1 MKTVFKEILHNGL
14 KQEIT
19 VTKTIVDK
27 KSKYQ
32 KIQIF
37 DTLIYGRI
45 LVLDGII
52 QVTEK
57 DEAAYSEMLVHPAI
71 HVLKSPKNILIVG
84 GGDGAVAEE
93 VLKYNFIKQIDLVD
107 IDEEVVSLSK
117 KYFKKINKDSL
128 KNKKVKLFFQDASNF
143 IEKTKNKYDLI
154 IADRPD
160 PVGAGRSLF
169 KEKFYKNISNILTNE
184 GIAIFQ
190 SGVPFLQKSETKEV
204 LKNVNKIFKK
214 NGTLL
219 TVVPS
224 YIGGFMALIWSSN
237 KIDMKSSKLINRKI
251 KIKTSYYNEEIR
263 KSAFVVPN
271 FLKFFWNHS
280 IIYSEIALIPL
291 KLEL

>member
-1 MKTVFKEILHNGL
+1 MNAVFKEVLHIGL
-14 KQEIT
+14 RQEVT
-19 VTKTIVDK
+19 VNKVLIDK

-32 KIQIF
+32 RIQIL
-37 DTLIYGRI
+37 DTSVYGRI

-71 HVLKSPKNILIVG
+71 QVLKSPQNVLIIG

-93 VLKYNFIKQIDLVD
+93 ILKYNFIKKIDLVD
-107 IDEEVVSLSK
+107 IDKEVVKLSS
-117 KYFKKINKDSL
+117 KYFKKINKNSL
-128 KNKKVKLFFQDASNF
+128 NNKKVNIFFQDAFDF
-143 IEKTKNKYDLI
+143 IAATKNKYDLI

-169 KEKFYKNISNILTNE
+169 KEKFYKNVNNILMNE

-204 LKNVNKIFKK
+204 LKHVNKTFKK
-214 NGTLL
+214 NGVFL

-224 YIGGFMALIWSSN
+224 YIGGYMALVWSSN
-237 KIDMKSSKLINRKI
+237 KVDLKKNKLINRKA

-263 KSAFVVPN
+263 KGAFYSPN
-271 FLKFFWNHS
+271 FLKFV
-280 IIYSEIALIPL
+280 
-291 KLEL
+291 

>member
-1 MKTVFKEILHNGL
+1 MNAIFKEVLHIGL
-14 KQEIT
+14 RQEVT
-19 VTKTIVDK
+19 VKKVLIDK

-32 KIQIF
+32 RIQIL
-37 DTLIYGRI
+37 DTSVYGRI

-71 HVLKSPKNILIVG
+71 QVLKSPQNVLIIG

-93 VLKYNFIKQIDLVD
+93 ILKYNFIKKIDLVD
-107 IDEEVVSLSK
+107 IDKEVVKLSA
-117 KYFKKINKDSL
+117 KYFKKINKNSL
-128 KNKKVKLFFQDASNF
+128 NNRKVNIFFQDAFDF
-143 IEKTKNKYDLI
+143 IAATKNKYDLI

-160 PVGAGRSLF
+160 PVGAGKSLF
-169 KEKFYKNISNILTNE
+169 KEKFYKNVNNILMDE

-204 LKNVNKIFKK
+204 LKYVNKTFKK
-214 NGTLL
+214 NGVFL

-224 YIGGFMALIWSSN
+224 YIGGYMALVWSSN
-237 KIDMKSSKLINRKI
+237 KVDLKKNKLINRKA

-263 KSAFVVPN
+263 KGAFYSPN
-271 FLKFFWNHS
+271 FLKFV
-280 IIYSEIALIPL
+280 
-291 KLEL
+291 

>member
-1 MKTVFKEILHNGL
+1 MNAVFKEVLHIGL
-14 KQEIT
+14 RQEVT
-19 VTKTIVDK
+19 VNKVLIDK

-32 KIQIF
+32 RIQIL
-37 DTLIYGRI
+37 DTSVYGRI

-71 HVLKSPKNILIVG
+71 QVLKSPQNVLIIG

-93 VLKYNFIKQIDLVD
+93 ILKYNFIKKIDLVD
-107 IDEEVVSLSK
+107 IDKEVVKLSS
-117 KYFKKINKDSL
+117 KYFKKINKNSL
-128 KNKKVKLFFQDASNF
+128 NNKKVNIFFQDAFDF
-143 IEKTKNKYDLI
+143 IAATKNKYDLI

-160 PVGAGRSLF
+160 PVGAGKSLF
-169 KEKFYKNISNILTNE
+169 KEKFYKNVNNILMAE

-204 LKNVNKIFKK
+204 LKYVNKTFKK
-214 NGTLL
+214 NGVFL

-224 YIGGFMALIWSSN
+224 YIGGYMALVWSSN
-237 KIDMKSSKLINRKI
+237 KVDLKKNKLINRKA

-263 KSAFVVPN
+263 KGAFYSPN
-271 FLKFFWNHS
+271 FLKFV
-280 IIYSEIALIPL
+280 
-291 KLEL
+291 

>member
-1 MKTVFKEILHNGL
+1 MNAFFKEVLHIGL
-14 KQEIT
+14 RQEVT
-19 VTKTIVDK
+19 VNKVLIDK

-32 KIQIF
+32 RIQIL
-37 DTLIYGRI
+37 DTSVYGRI

-71 HVLKSPKNILIVG
+71 QVLKSPQNVLIIG

-93 VLKYNFIKQIDLVD
+93 ILKYNFIKKIDLVD
-107 IDEEVVSLSK
+107 IDKEVVKLSA
-117 KYFKKINKDSL
+117 KYFKKINKNSL
-128 KNKKVKLFFQDASNF
+128 NNKKVNIFFQDAFDF
-143 IEKTKNKYDLI
+143 IAATKNKYDLI

-160 PVGAGRSLF
+160 PVGAGKSLF
-169 KEKFYKNISNILTNE
+169 KEKFYKNVNNILMDE

-204 LKNVNKIFKK
+204 LKYVNKTFKK
-214 NGTLL
+214 NGVFL

-224 YIGGFMALIWSSN
+224 YIGGYMALVWSSN
-237 KIDMKSSKLINRKI
+237 KVDLKKNKLINRKA

-263 KSAFVVPN
+263 KGAFYSPN
-271 FLKFFWNHS
+271 FLKFV
-280 IIYSEIALIPL
+280 
-291 KLEL
+291 

>member
-1 MKTVFKEILHNGL
+1 MKTIFKEILHNGL

-19 VTKTIVDK
+19 ITKIIVET

-37 DTLIYGRI
+37 DTPIYGRV

-52 QVTEK
+52 QITEK

-71 HVLKSPKNILIVG
+71 QVLKNPQKILIIG

-93 VLKYNFIKQIDLVD
+93 VLKYNFVKRIDLVD
-107 IDEEVVSLSK
+107 IDEEVVKLSI
-117 KYFKKINKDSL
+117 KYLKKINKNSL
-128 KNKKVKLFFQDASNF
+128 KNKKVKIFFQDAFDF
-143 IEKTKNKYDLI
+143 IANTKNKYDLI

-160 PVGAGRSLF
+160 PVGAGKSLF
-169 KEKFYKNISNILTNE
+169 KEKFYKNVNKILSKE
-184 GIAIFQ
+184 GIALFQ

-204 LKNVNKIFKK
+204 LKYTKKIFKK

-224 YIGGFMALIWSSN
+224 YIGGFMALVWSSN
-237 KIDMKSSKLINRKI
+237 KVDMKKNKIIKRKI
-251 KIKTSYYNEEIR
+251 KINTLYYNEDIR
-263 KSAFVVPN
+263 KAAFYYPN
-271 FLKFFWNHS
+271 FLKFLGF
-280 IIYSEIALIPL
+280 IQ
-291 KLEL
+291 

>member
-1 MKTVFKEILHNGL
+1 MEKQMNAVFKEVLHIGL
-14 KQEIT
+14 RQEVT
-19 VTKTIVDK
+19 VNKVLIDK

-32 KIQIF
+32 RIQIL
-37 DTLIYGRI
+37 DTSVYGRI

-71 HVLKSPKNILIVG
+71 QVLKSPQNVLIVG

-93 VLKYNFIKQIDLVD
+93 ILKYNFIKKIDLVD
-107 IDEEVVSLSK
+107 IDKEVVKLSS
-117 KYFKKINKDSL
+117 KYFKKINKNSL
-128 KNKKVKLFFQDASNF
+128 NNKKVNIFFQDAFDF
-143 IEKTKNKYDLI
+143 IATTKNKYDLI

-160 PVGAGRSLF
+160 PVGAGKSLF
-169 KEKFYKNISNILTNE
+169 KEKFYKNVNNILMDE

-204 LKNVNKIFKK
+204 LKYVNKTFKK
-214 NGTLL
+214 NGVFL

-224 YIGGFMALIWSSN
+224 YIGGYMALVWSSN
-237 KIDMKSSKLINRKI
+237 KVDLKKNKLINRKA

-263 KSAFVVPN
+263 KGAFYSPN
-271 FLKFFWNHS
+271 FLKFV
-280 IIYSEIALIPL
+280 
-291 KLEL
+291 

>member
-1 MKTVFKEILHNGL
+1 MKTIFKEILHNGL

-19 VTKTIVDK
+19 ITKIIVET

-37 DTLIYGRI
+37 DTPIYGRV

-52 QVTEK
+52 QITEK

-71 HVLKSPKNILIVG
+71 QVLKNPQKILIIG

-93 VLKYNFIKQIDLVD
+93 VLKYNFVNRIDLVD
-107 IDEEVVSLSK
+107 IDEEVVKLSI
-117 KYFKKINKDSL
+117 KYLKKINKNSL
-128 KNKKVKLFFQDASNF
+128 KNKKVKIFFQDAFDF
-143 IEKTKNKYDLI
+143 IANTKNKYDLI

-160 PVGAGRSLF
+160 PVGAGKSLF
-169 KEKFYKNISNILTNE
+169 KEKFYKNVNKILSKE
-184 GIAIFQ
+184 GIALFQ

-204 LKNVNKIFKK
+204 LKYTKKIFKK

-224 YIGGFMALIWSSN
+224 YIGGFMALVWSSN
-237 KIDMKSSKLINRKI
+237 KVDMKKNKIIKRKI
-251 KIKTSYYNEEIR
+251 KINTLYYNEDIR
-263 KSAFVVPN
+263 KAAFYYPN
-271 FLKFFWNHS
+271 FLKFLGF
-280 IIYSEIALIPL
+280 IQ
-291 KLEL
+291 

>member
-1 MKTVFKEILHNGL
+1 MKTIFKEILHNGL

-19 VTKTIVDK
+19 ITKIIVET

-37 DTLIYGRI
+37 DTPIYGRV

-52 QVTEK
+52 QITEK

-71 HVLKSPKNILIVG
+71 QVLKNPQKVLIIG

-93 VLKYNFIKQIDLVD
+93 VLKYNFIKRIDLVD
-107 IDEEVVSLSK
+107 IDEEVVNLSI
-117 KYFKKINKDSL
+117 KYFKKINKNSL
-128 KNKKVKLFFQDASNF
+128 KNKKVKLFFQDAFDF
-143 IEKTKNKYDLI
+143 IANTKNKYDLI

-160 PVGAGRSLF
+160 PIGAGKSLF
-169 KEKFYKNISNILTNE
+169 KESFYRNVNKILSKE
-184 GIAIFQ
+184 GIALFQ

-204 LKNVNKIFKK
+204 LKYTKKIFKK

-224 YIGGFMALIWSSN
+224 YIGGFMALVWSSN
-237 KIDMKSSKLINRKI
+237 KVDMKKNKLIKRKI
-251 KIKTSYYNEEIR
+251 KINTLYYNEDIR
-263 KSAFVVPN
+263 KGAFYYPN
-271 FLKFFWNHS
+271 FLKFLGF
-280 IIYSEIALIPL
+280 IQ
-291 KLEL
+291 

>member
-1 MKTVFKEILHNGL
+1 MKTIFKEILHNGL

-19 VTKTIVDK
+19 ITKIIVET

-37 DTLIYGRI
+37 DTPIYGRV

-52 QVTEK
+52 QITEK

-71 HVLKSPKNILIVG
+71 QVLKNPQKVLIIG

-93 VLKYNFIKQIDLVD
+93 VLKYNFIKRIDLVD
-107 IDEEVVSLSK
+107 IDEEVVNLSI
-117 KYFKKINKDSL
+117 KYFKKINKNSL
-128 KNKKVKLFFQDASNF
+128 KNKKVKLFFQDAFDF
-143 IEKTKNKYDLI
+143 IANTKNKYDLI

-160 PVGAGRSLF
+160 PIGAGKSLF
-169 KEKFYKNISNILTNE
+169 KESFYRNVNKILSKE
-184 GIAIFQ
+184 GIALFQ

-204 LKNVNKIFKK
+204 LKYTRKIFKK

-224 YIGGFMALIWSSN
+224 YIGGFMALVWSSN
-237 KIDMKSSKLINRKI
+237 KVDMKKNKLIKRKI
-251 KIKTSYYNEEIR
+251 KINTLYYNEDIR
-263 KSAFVVPN
+263 KGAFYFPN
-271 FLKFFWNHS
+271 FLKF
-280 IIYSEIALIPL
+280 
-291 KLEL
+291 

>member
-1 MKTVFKEILHNGL
+1 MNAVFKEVLHIGL
-14 KQEIT
+14 RQEVT
-19 VTKTIVDK
+19 VNKVLIDK

-32 KIQIF
+32 RIQIL
-37 DTLIYGRI
+37 DTSVYGRI

-71 HVLKSPKNILIVG
+71 QVLKSPQNVLIIG

-93 VLKYNFIKQIDLVD
+93 ILKYNFIKKIDLVD
-107 IDEEVVSLSK
+107 IDKEVVKLSA
-117 KYFKKINKDSL
+117 KYFKKINKNSL
-128 KNKKVKLFFQDASNF
+128 NNKKVNIFFQDAFDF
-143 IEKTKNKYDLI
+143 IAATKNKYDLI

-160 PVGAGRSLF
+160 PVGAGKSLF
-169 KEKFYKNISNILTNE
+169 KEKFYKNVNNILMDE

-204 LKNVNKIFKK
+204 LKYVNKTFKK
-214 NGTLL
+214 NGVFL

-224 YIGGFMALIWSSN
+224 YIGGYMALVWSSN
-237 KIDMKSSKLINRKI
+237 KVDLKKNKLINRKA

-263 KSAFVVPN
+263 KGAFYSPN
-271 FLKFFWNHS
+271 FLKFV
-280 IIYSEIALIPL
+280 
-291 KLEL
+291 

>member
-1 MKTVFKEILHNGL
+1 MEKQMNAVFKEVLHIGL
-14 KQEIT
+14 RQEVT
-19 VTKTIVDK
+19 VNKVLIDK

-32 KIQIF
+32 RIQIL
-37 DTLIYGRI
+37 DTSVYGRI

-71 HVLKSPKNILIVG
+71 QVLKSPQNVLIIG

-93 VLKYNFIKQIDLVD
+93 ILKYNFIKKIDLVD
-107 IDEEVVSLSK
+107 IDKEVVKLSA
-117 KYFKKINKDSL
+117 KYFKKINKNSL
-128 KNKKVKLFFQDASNF
+128 NNKKVNIFFQDAFDF
-143 IEKTKNKYDLI
+143 IAATKNKYDLI

-160 PVGAGRSLF
+160 PVGAGKSLF
-169 KEKFYKNISNILTNE
+169 KEKFYKNVNNILMDE

-204 LKNVNKIFKK
+204 LKYVNKTFKK
-214 NGTLL
+214 NGVFL

-224 YIGGFMALIWSSN
+224 YIGGYMALVWSSN
-237 KIDMKSSKLINRKI
+237 KVDLKKNKLINRKA

-263 KSAFVVPN
+263 KGAFYSPN
-271 FLKFFWNHS
+271 FLKFV
-280 IIYSEIALIPL
+280 
-291 KLEL
+291 